1 MVRSTRL
8 SGSLAIILLCLSVL
22 TVAAAEET
30 GLKSNL
36 DLLSDLSNR
45 VANDLISDFRSQLS
59 PNSAIW
65 LVPFSDGEN
74 YVFLANELTAALS
87 AQKIRSYPPGP
98 LVTPDSTSAASSGLN
113 SRPMKLEFQAL
124 EFNLAYPK
132 VFRSYLIGGKQVSR
146 RADVKVYARLLD
158 PDDESVIWV
167 GEASR
172 SHKDQFPYSARSE
185 VEAGLFEFTKPPV
198 NPPSWGKII
207 EPVVVSGIIVGL
219 VYLFY
224 SNQSDN

>member
-1 MVRSTRL
+1 MARSTRL
-8 SGSLAIILLCLSVL
+8 SSSLAIILLCLSGLAVS
-22 TVAAAEET
+22 AADNAAV
-30 GLKSNL
+30 KSNL
-36 DLLSDLSNR
+36 DLISDLSNQ
-45 VANDLISDFRSQLS
+45 VANDLISGFESQLGRD
-59 PNSAIW
+59 PAVW
-65 LVPFSDGEN
+65 LIPFGDGEI

-87 AQKIRSYPPGP
+87 ARNIRSYPPGP
-98 LVTPDSTSAASSGLN
+98 LSKPDSTGAGLN
-113 SRPMKLEFQAL
+113 RRPMKLEFQAL
-124 EFNLAYPK
+124 EFNLAYLK

-158 PDDESVIWV
+158 PVDESVVWV

-172 SHKDQFPYSARSE
+172 SHKDQFPYSTRSE
-185 VEAGLFEFTKPPV
+185 MEEGLFEFTKPPIT
-198 NPPSWGKII
+198 PSNWGRII